1 MDQTTKR
8 YILAG
13 VILTMLL
20 SSLDQTIVSTAMP
33 EIVRELGGLNHLS
46 WVFTAYM
53 LASTVTVPIYGKL
66 SDIYSRKH
74 MFLLAMFIFLT
85 GSALSGVSQ
94 NMFQLILFR
103 GLQGI
108 GGGAMMVNA
117 LAIIADVFP
126 PAERARY
133 QGLLGGVFGLASV
146 AGPLLGGWITD
157 YSSWRWVFYVN
168 LPVGILAVAI
178 ISYAM
183 PKIVR
188 HHDQSDIDIPGAVL
202 LILTLIPLLLALSW
216 GGSEFA
222 WTSPLSLGLFGLAC
236 LSLAGFLY
244 QETRAKNP
252 ILSLMSF
259 KNRAFVAAN
268 IASFLTAMSMF
279 GAIAYIPLFAQGV
292 IGISATDSGVTM
304 LPMMVSLIV
313 ASVVSGQVIAKTERY
328 RTMASIGTVIALLG
342 MSLFTTVDIDTTQA
356 TLAAYLLVAGV
367 GIGTTMPIY
376 MLVVQ
381 SAFTPEHMGE
391 VTASVQLFRNVGG
404 TVGTAILGAIVT
416 AELSSQGLQ
425 LSNEPFTP
433 LLKSA
438 FTLGINHLSLACVI
452 LLAGALVAVL
462 CLPNLKL
469 RQRHRDRYALAD
481 AGIDME
487 LQLGQADDRHQP
499 D

>member
-1 MDQTTKR
+1 MDKTTKQ
-8 YILAG
+8 YILAS
-13 VILTMLL
+13 VILAMLL

-33 EIVRELGGLNHLS
+33 EIVRDLGGLNHLS

-66 SDIYSRKH
+66 SDVYSRKY

-85 GSALSGVSQ
+85 GSALSGLAQ
-94 NMFQLILFR
+94 NMFQLVLFR

-117 LAIIADVFP
+117 LAIIADIFP
-126 PAERARY
+126 PTERAKY

-168 LPVGILAVAI
+168 LPVGILAFAI
-178 ISYAM
+178 TSYAM

-188 HHDQSDIDIPGAVL
+188 HHDNSRIDIPGAIL
-202 LILTLIPLLLALSW
+202 LISTLIPLLLALSW
-216 GGSEFA
+216 GGSEIA
-222 WTSPLSLGLFGLAC
+222 WTSSLSLSLFALA
-236 LSLAGFLY
+236 LVSLIAFIY
-244 QETRAKNP
+244 QEKRAKNP
-252 ILSLMSF
+252 ILNLDSF
-259 KNRAFVAAN
+259 KNRAFVAGN
-268 IASFLTAMSMF
+268 LASFLTAMSMF

-292 IGISATDSGVTM
+292 IGISATDSGITM
-304 LPMMVSLIV
+304 MPMMVSLIV
-313 ASVVSGQVIAKTERY
+313 ASVISGQVIAKTERY
-328 RTMASIGTVIALLG
+328 RTMAAIGTVIALLG
-342 MSLFTTVDIDTTQA
+342 MLLFATVNVDTTQA
-356 TLAAYLLVAGV
+356 ALAVYLLVAGV

-381 SAFTPEHMGE
+381 SAFTSEHMGE

-404 TVGTAILGAIVT
+404 TVGTAVLGAIMT
-416 AELSSQGLQ
+416 TELSRQGLQ
-425 LSNEPFTP
+425 LSTEPFSP
-433 LLKSA
+433 LMKSA
-438 FTLGINHLSLACVI
+438 FTLGISQLSLACVI
-452 LLAGALVAVL
+452 LLTAALIAVL

-487 LQLGQADDRHQP
+487 LQLGQGDDQHQP
-499 D
+499 S